1 MRTNKIAHCR
11 NSSNTQSKMRTS
23 KKYHI
28 VGKVPIPNRRKSVK
42 YDTTHVYI
50 YMAGSFLAGYMHFN
64 KILQKNKKI
73 SLHLKA
79 YCIHRYALVNCIG
92 NEEVKACSNTKMSSF

>member
-1 MRTNKIAHCR
+1 MRTN
-11 NSSNTQSKMRTS
+11 

-28 VGKVPIPNRRKSVK
+28 VGKVPIPNRRKRVK

-64 KILQKNKKI
+64 KILQKIRK
-73 SLHLKA
+73 SLYILKHIA
-79 YCIHRYALVNCIG
+79 YIDMH
-92 NEEVKACSNTKMSSF
+92 

>member
-1 MRTNKIAHCR
+1 M
-11 NSSNTQSKMRTS
+11 
-23 KKYHI
+23 
-28 VGKVPIPNRRKSVK
+28 VGSFLDDTTHVYIYMAGSFLD
-42 YDTTHVYI
+42 DTTHVYI

-92 NEEVKACSNTKMSSF
+92 NEEVKTCSNTKMSTF